1 MASLRLIH
9 RRLKHPHAR
18 SFASTTSHTRTYAYV
33 AVSVL
38 TAGVGI
44 TYYLDSR
51 AALHRY
57 LITPIIRHALDPETG
72 HKLAVSVLESGLGPR
87 DMFTDDERL
96 KTELWGQTLSN
107 PIGLAAGFDKDGRA
121 IDGLFN
127 LGFSWVEVGS
137 VTPKPQPGN
146 PRPRVFHL
154 PEDDAL
160 INRYGFPSQGH
171 VSVLSRLRARLPT
184 FLSAAEENSASL
196 RDDRLLAV
204 NLGKN
209 KASPQESPDDFIVG
223 VRAFAP
229 HADVLVI
236 NVSSPNTPGLR
247 GLQQR
252 DLLLNLLRGVV
263 QARDKAST
271 SPTRRPKLVLKISPD
286 LDSQGLE
293 DIAGALSAVK
303 GIDGVIVTNTTVQR
317 PSHLRNAHRAE
328 QGGLSGA
335 PLQPLALEA
344 VRGLR
349 KRLPAEIPIIG
360 CGGISSG
367 ADALAFA
374 SAGASLI
381 QIYTSFGYDGV
392 GICRRIKDE
401 ITEELVRRGTTWHEV
416 VRQAVSDNAAAPRV
430 AGVQQL
436 VRQAEELKGLLDELS
451 DRMNNND
458 VPAPA

>member
-1 MASLRLIH
+1 MASLRLVS
-9 RRLKHPHAR
+9 RRIPVKPSLSSR
-18 SFASTTSHTRTYAYV
+18 SFASTTEPTSRIRTSAYV
-33 AVSVL
+33 TLFAL
-38 TAGVGI
+38 TAGVSAV
-44 TYYLDSR
+44 YYLDSR
-51 AALHRY
+51 AAVHRY

-72 HKLAVSVLESGLGPR
+72 HKLAVGVLES
-87 DMFTDDERL
+87 
-96 KTELWGQTLSN
+96 
-107 PIGLAAGFDKDGRA
+107 AGFDKDGRA

-127 LGFSWVEVGS
+127 LGFGWVEVGS
-137 VTPKPQPGN
+137 VTPKPQSGN

-160 INRYGFPSQGH
+160 INRYGFPSQGQ

-184 FLSAAEENSASL
+184 FPSAADEDSASL
-196 RDDRLLAV
+196 RNGRLLAV

-209 KASPQESPDDFIVG
+209 KESPQESPDDFITG

-247 GLQQR
+247 PGIRGLQQR
-252 DLLLNLLRGVV
+252 ELLSQLLRGVV
-263 QARDKAST
+263 QARDEVAT

-286 LDSQGLE
+286 LDSHGLE
-293 DIAGALSAVK
+293 DIADAVSTVK
-303 GIDGVIVTNTTVQR
+303 GIDGVIVTNTTIQR
-317 PSHLRNAHRAE
+317 PAHLRN
-328 QGGLSGA
+328 GGLSGA

-374 SAGASLI
+374 SAGASFVQL
-381 QIYTSFGYDGV
+381 YTAFGYDGA
-392 GICRRIKDE
+392 GTCRRIKDE
-401 ITEELVRRGTTWHEV
+401 LTEELARRGTTWHDV
-416 VRQAVSDNAAAPRV
+416 VKQAVSENAAAPRV
-430 AGVQQL
+430 VGVQQL
-436 VRQAEELKGLLDELS
+436 VRQAEELKGLLDELA
-451 DRMNNND
+451 DRMSND
-458 VPAPA
+458 ASAPA

>member
-1 MASLRLIH
+1 MAL
-9 RRLKHPHAR
+9 
-18 SFASTTSHTRTYAYV
+18 FA
-33 AVSVL
+33 L
-38 TAGVGI
+38 TAGVSAV
-44 TYYLDSR
+44 YYLDSR
-51 AALHRY
+51 AAVHRY

-72 HKLAVSVLESGLGPR
+72 HKLAVSVLESGFAPR
-87 DMFTDDERL
+87 DMFPDDDRL
-96 KTELWGQTLSN
+96 KTELWGQSLSN

-127 LGFSWVEVGS
+127 LGFGWVEIGS

-154 PEDDAL
+154 PDDDAL
-160 INRYGFPSQGH
+160 INRYGFPSQGQ

-184 FLSAAEENSASL
+184 FLSAAEESSASL
-196 RDDRLLAV
+196 RNGRVLAI

-209 KASPQESPDDFIVG
+209 KESPQESPDDFIAG

-252 DLLLNLLRGVV
+252 ELLLQLLRGVV
-263 QARDKAST
+263 QARDEAAT
-271 SPTRRPKLVLKISPD
+271 SPTRRPKLVLKIAPD
-286 LDSQGLE
+286 LDSHGLE
-293 DIAGALSAVK
+293 DIADAVSTVK
-303 GIDGVIVTNTTVQR
+303 GIDGVIVTNTTIQR
-317 PSHLRNAHRAE
+317 PAHLRSANRAE

-349 KRLPAEIPIIG
+349 KRLPTEVPIIG

-374 SAGASLI
+374 SAGASFVQL
-381 QIYTSFGYDGV
+381 YTAFGYDGV
-392 GICRRIKDE
+392 GICRRVKDE
-401 ITEELVRRGTTWHEV
+401 LTEELARRGTTWHDV
-416 VRQAVSDNAAAPRV
+416 VKQAVSDNAAAPRD

-436 VRQAEELKGLLDELS
+436 VRQAEELKGLLDELA
-451 DRMNNND
+451 DRMSHD
-458 VPAPA
+458 TSAPA

>member
-1 MASLRLIH
+1 MAL
-9 RRLKHPHAR
+9 
-18 SFASTTSHTRTYAYV
+18 FA
-33 AVSVL
+33 L
-38 TAGVGI
+38 TAGVSAV
-44 TYYLDSR
+44 YYLDSR
-51 AALHRY
+51 AAVHRY

-72 HKLAVSVLESGLGPR
+72 HKLAVSVLESGFAPR
-87 DMFTDDERL
+87 DMFPDDDRL
-96 KTELWGQTLSN
+96 KTELWGQSLSN

-127 LGFSWVEVGS
+127 LGFGWVEIGS

-154 PEDDAL
+154 PDDDAL
-160 INRYGFPSQGH
+160 INRYGFPSQGQ

-184 FLSAAEENSASL
+184 FLSAAEESSASL
-196 RDDRLLAV
+196 RNGRVLAI

-209 KASPQESPDDFIVG
+209 KESPQESPDDFIAG

-252 DLLLNLLRGVV
+252 ELLLQLLRGVV
-263 QARDKAST
+263 QARDEAAT
-271 SPTRRPKLVLKISPD
+271 SPTRRPKLVLKIAPD
-286 LDSQGLE
+286 LDSHGLE
-293 DIAGALSAVK
+293 DIADAVSTVK
-303 GIDGVIVTNTTVQR
+303 GIDGVIVTNTTIQR
-317 PSHLRNAHRAE
+317 PAHLRSANRAE

-349 KRLPAEIPIIG
+349 KRLPTEVPIIG

-374 SAGASLI
+374 SAGASFVQL
-381 QIYTSFGYDGV
+381 YTAFGYDGV
-392 GICRRIKDE
+392 GICRRVKDE
-401 ITEELVRRGTTWHEV
+401 LTEELARRGTTWHDV
-416 VRQAVSDNAAAPRV
+416 VKQAVSDNAAAPRD

-436 VRQAEELKGLLDELS
+436 VRQAEELKGLLDELA
-451 DRMNNND
+451 DRMSHNTS
-458 VPAPA
+458 APA